1 MNALHRAEIWRSAMP
16 RLTFLP
22 LLESALAVLAIL
34 LFSQA
39 LLGPLLVDPLKPDAA
54 EALRLVWLPV
64 YGVTLLVIAMRPL
77 AVLETALRA
86 WPLMLLALLAALSTF
101 WSIDPDITSRRAL
114 ALAMTTLFGLWLAS
128 RFDWKSLLTII
139 AVSFAILMAGSAIAG
154 ALVPGFGVMQE
165 VHPGAWRGLWW
176 EKNTL
181 GAMMGWA
188 VLAFVGAAA
197 FDTRRRMIWLALVVP
212 ALALVVLSTSRTA
225 MLASFIAIAGPGMIA
240 LARRDAASSAIAVMA
255 GVVGASLGILVLVI
269 GPGVL
274 LEALGRDAT
283 FTGRTEIWE
292 ALFRQIGERPLL
304 GFGYGV
310 FWQVDLGPAY
320 WVRLETNWPVPTAH
334 NGWIETALATGL
346 IGVGVAAIAYAGA
359 LGSAALRLFRG
370 NETYWALPFLVM
382 WGLISFSESN
392 LAEQNSL
399 MWVMF
404 TATAAKLA
412 QPREAAP

>member
-1 MNALHRAEIWRSAMP
+1 MNALHRAEMWRSAVP

-22 LLESALAVLAIL
+22 LAEAALAVLAIL

-39 LLGPLLVDPLKPDAA
+39 LLGPLLVDPLRPDAG

-64 YGVTLLVIAMRPL
+64 YGLTLLLIAVRPL
-77 AVLETALRA
+77 ALLETMLRA
-86 WPLMLLALLAALSTF
+86 WPLIALALLAALSTF
-101 WSIDPDITSRRAL
+101 WSIDADITSRRAL

-128 RFDWKSLLTII
+128 RFDWKSLLTIF
-139 AVSFAILMAGSAIAG
+139 AVSFAVLMAGSAVAG

-165 VHPGAWRGLWW
+165 IHPGAWRGLWW

-188 VLAFVGAAA
+188 VLSFVGVAA
-197 FDTRRRMIWLALVVP
+197 FDEKRRLFWLALVIP
-212 ALALVVLSTSRTA
+212 ALGLVLLSTSRTA
-225 MLASFIAIAGPGMIA
+225 LLASFIAIAGPGMIA
-240 LARRDAASSAIAVMA
+240 MARRDAASSAIAVMTGA
-255 GVVGASLGILVLVI
+255 VGVALGILVLVI

-283 FTGRTEIWE
+283 LTGRTDIWE
-292 ALFRQIGERPLL
+292 ALFRQIAERPLL

-310 FWQVDLGPAY
+310 FWQVEMGPAY

-346 IGVGVAAIAYAGA
+346 AGVGLAAIAYTGA
-359 LGSAALRLFRG
+359 LGSAAMRLFRG

>member
-1 MNALHRAEIWRSAMP
+1 
-16 RLTFLP
+16 
-22 LLESALAVLAIL
+22 
-34 LFSQA
+34 
-39 LLGPLLVDPLKPDAA
+39 
-54 EALRLVWLPV
+54 
-64 YGVTLLVIAMRPL
+64 
-77 AVLETALRA
+77 
-86 WPLMLLALLAALSTF
+86 
-101 WSIDPDITSRRAL
+101 
-114 ALAMTTLFGLWLAS
+114 
-128 RFDWKSLLTII
+128 
-139 AVSFAILMAGSAIAG
+139 
-154 ALVPGFGVMQE
+154 VPGFGVMQE
-165 VHPGAWRGLWW
+165 IHPGAWKGLWW

-188 VLAFVGAAA
+188 VLSFIGAAA
-197 FDTRRRMIWLALVVP
+197 FDERRRLIWLGAVIP
-212 ALALVVLSTSRTA
+212 ALALVLLSTSRTA
-225 MLASFIAIAGPGMIA
+225 LLASFIAIAGPGMIA
-240 LARRDAASSAIAVMA
+240 MARRDAASSAIAVMT
-255 GVVGASLGILVLVI
+255 GVVGVALGVLVLVI

-283 FTGRTEIWE
+283 LTGRTDIWI
-292 ALFRQIGERPLL
+292 ALMRQIAERPLL

-310 FWQVDLGPAY
+310 FWQVEMGPAH
-320 WVRLETNWPVPTAH
+320 WVRLETSWPVPTAH

-346 IGVGVAAIAYAGA
+346 VGVSIAAIAYAGA
-359 LGSAALRLFRG
+359 LTSAVMRLFRG

>member
-1 MNALHRAEIWRSAMP
+1 MNALDRADLWRSAVP

-22 LLESALAVLAIL
+22 LAEGALAVLAML

-39 LLGPLLVDPLKPDAA
+39 LLGPLLVDPLRPDAG

-64 YGVTLLVIAMRPL
+64 YGMTLLLIAVRPL
-77 AVLETALRA
+77 PLLETVLRA
-86 WPLMLLALLAALSTF
+86 WPLMALAILAALSTF
-101 WSIDPDITSRRAL
+101 WSIDGSITSRRAL

-128 RFDWKSLLTII
+128 RFDWRSLLTIF

-165 VHPGAWRGLWW
+165 IHPGAWKGLWW

-188 VLAFVGAAA
+188 VLSFIGAAA
-197 FDTRRRMIWLALVVP
+197 FDERRRLIWLGLVIP
-212 ALALVVLSTSRTA
+212 ALALVLLSTSRTA
-225 MLASFIAIAGPGMIA
+225 LLASFIAIAGPGMIA
-240 LARRDAASSAIAVMA
+240 MARRDAASSAIAVMT
-255 GVVGASLGILVLVI
+255 GVVGVALGVLVIVI

-283 FTGRTEIWE
+283 LTGRTDIWI
-292 ALFRQIGERPLL
+292 ALMRQIAERPLL

-310 FWQVDLGPAY
+310 FWQVEMGPAH
-320 WVRLETNWPVPTAH
+320 WVRLETSWPVPTAH

-346 IGVGVAAIAYAGA
+346 VGVSIAAIAYAGA
-359 LGSAALRLFRG
+359 LTSAVMRLFRG

>member
-1 MNALHRAEIWRSAMP
+1 MNALDRAALWRSGVP

-22 LLESALAVLAIL
+22 LVEGALAVIAVL

-39 LLGPLLVDPLKPDAA
+39 LLGPLLVDPLKPDTA

-64 YGVTLLVIAMRPL
+64 YGVTLLLVAMRPL
-77 AVLETALRA
+77 AFLDTALRA
-86 WPLMLLALLAALSTF
+86 WPLVALAVLGALSTF

-114 ALAMTTLFGLWLAS
+114 ALAMTTLFGLWLAA
-128 RFDWKSLLTII
+128 RFDWKGLLTILAI
-139 AVSFAILMAGSAIAG
+139 SFAILMAGSAIAG

-165 VHPGAWRGLWW
+165 IHPGAWRGLWW

-197 FDTRRRMIWLALVVP
+197 FDERRRFLWLAMVVP
-212 ALALVVLSTSRTA
+212 ALALVLLSTSRTA
-225 MLASFIAIAGPGMIA
+225 LLASFIAIAGPGLIA
-240 LARRDAASSAIAVMA
+240 LARRDAASSAIAVMS
-255 GVVGASLGILVLVI
+255 GVVGVALGVLVLVI

-283 FTGRTEIWE
+283 FTGRTDIWE
-292 ALFRQIGERPLL
+292 ALFRQIRERPLL
-304 GFGYGV
+304 GFGYGA
-310 FWQVDLGPAY
+310 FWLVELGPAH
-320 WVRLETNWPVPTAH
+320 WVRLETSWPVPTAH
-334 NGWIETALATGL
+334 NGWIETALAMGL
-346 IGVGVAAIAYAGA
+346 VGVAIAAIAYAGA
-359 LGSAALRLFRG
+359 LASAVMRLFSG

-382 WGLISFSESN
+382 WGVISFSESN